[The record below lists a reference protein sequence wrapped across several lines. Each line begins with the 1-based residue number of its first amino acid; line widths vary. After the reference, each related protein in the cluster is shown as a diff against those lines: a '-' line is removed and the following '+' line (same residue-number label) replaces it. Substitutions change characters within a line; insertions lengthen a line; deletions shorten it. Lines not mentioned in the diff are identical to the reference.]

1 MSMSMAEDNTMLSEN
16 HVIRFRDACAETGV
30 SIATMRRYIKAG
42 TGPRMV
48 RLSERIHGFKR
59 ADLNAWVESRAR

>member
-1 MSMSMAEDNTMLSEN
+1 MSMSMTTGDAHSSDNC
-16 HVIRFRDACAETGV
+16 VIRFREACAETGV
-30 SIATMRRYIKAG
+30 SVATMRRYIKAG

-59 ADLNAWVESRAR
+59 ADLDAWVESRAQ